1 MANKEQ
7 KSNANS
13 KKEAKLTLK
22 EKRLKKQD
30 KKDEKSKA

>member
-7 KSNANS
+7 KNKTSQ

-30 KKDEKSKA
+30 KKK